1 MAKDSPEL
9 EKILSD
15 LDSMGKELDNLQNQI
30 SKHMANRVEVLR
42 KMADLVS
49 SEKSGSA
56 KRTKKARESTKKK
69 SAAKKSIKKTGKKT
83 VKKTI
88 AKKSAKI
95 TTRRR
100 KKASIKRKSNK

>member
-49 SEKSGSA
+49 SEKPGSI
-56 KRTKKARESTKKK
+56 
-69 SAAKKSIKKTGKKT
+69 KSIKKTKKS
-83 VKKTI
+83 VKRVAAKKSARKAGKKTI
-88 AKKSAKI
+88 AKKSTRI
-95 TTRRR
+95 TTRKQ